1 MLLAPQHQ
9 ALSAHEGH
17 SANLLLSERFFI
29 LPFCFSVQVGERS
42 CCCLHIRAHVVFP
55 LISVSFQNSQTPFAT
70 GVLSMARFM
79 KANVQWE
86 WSRERRKRRWW
97 HGLTPAWPSA
107 LLSAGLCSAARA
119 YPPQCRIIHLCC
131 RKTVYTGIYWRS
143 EGRAASSVSFGEDKA
158 DVQINWYWNSATS
171 RVWSFIRA

>member
-1 MLLAPQHQ
+1 MPCRPPTLSTCCQLLSTRP
-9 ALSAHEGH
+9 SAHGEH

-70 GVLSMARFM
+70 GVLNMAGFM

-86 WSRERRKRRWW
+86 WSRERRDGDDMDWHLPGHRHCSLQSVQCGTGTPTLVPGHPSLPQEDGVHRGLLEIRRED
-97 HGLTPAWPSA
+97 
-107 LLSAGLCSAARA
+107 CI
-119 YPPQCRIIHLCC
+119 QCELW
-131 RKTVYTGIYWRS
+131 G
-143 EGRAASSVSFGEDKA
+143 G
-158 DVQINWYWNSATS
+158 
-171 RVWSFIRA
+171 